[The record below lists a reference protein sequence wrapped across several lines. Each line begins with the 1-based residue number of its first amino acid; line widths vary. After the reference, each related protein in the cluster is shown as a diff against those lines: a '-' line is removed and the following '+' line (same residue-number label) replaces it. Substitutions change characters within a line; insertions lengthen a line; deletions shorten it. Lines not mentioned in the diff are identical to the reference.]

1 MKNILMTFKYRIIQ
15 ILLVCFSFTISA
27 QSLLDDPHI
36 QHFPGYFNFHYL
48 EDQDEIFMEV
58 KDMEAPFL
66 YVSAL
71 SEGLG
76 SNDLFLDRGQ
86 IGGSRIVH
94 FKKAGNKLLLIQPN
108 MKYRAITA
116 NSLEK
121 KSVEEAFAKS
131 VLFGFP
137 IMERTANGY
146 LINLTP
152 FLLQDTHGVTDILKD
167 KNQGNFSVDPSRSAL
182 NMEKTKGFP
191 KNVDFD
197 VMITLSGN
205 ASGSELKSVTPDNK
219 HVTVFQHH
227 SFIELPDDGY
237 KPRKFH
243 PNAGGFSLSFQNYSA
258 PINES
263 MEVEYVIRHRLEKK
277 DPAAAISEPVEPIVY
292 YLDNGTPEPVRT
304 ALLVGASWWDEAFES
319 IGFKDA
325 FQVRI
330 LPDTI
335 DPLDIRYNVIQ
346 WVHRSTRGWSYGNAV
361 EDPRT
366 GEIIKGHVSLGSL
379 RVRQDYMIAKALS
392 KAPFS
397 PGNDA
402 TPELLEFALSRI
414 RQLSAHE
421 VGHTLGLAHNFAA
434 SIKDRASVMDYPHPW
449 VKLNGGEIDISNAYD
464 NGIGSWDKVA
474 IAYAYGEFN
483 DNEDEQLQSILRNAF
498 NEGHRYVSDADARP
512 AGGASAYGHLWDNG
526 ADPVSELNNVLAV
539 RRLAIEQFGLD
550 NIEAGESYDDLE
562 DLFVLLYFYH
572 RYQTEAASKLI
583 GGVDYGYSL
592 KAEIEEPSRVIPAE
606 KQREALTAVLKTI
619 NAQNLAV
626 PESKLAL
633 FVPRS
638 YGERGRESF
647 NTRTGPTFDPLSAA
661 TTAADYTLTYLLHP
675 ERVARLI
682 NQHAVSMS
690 QLSFEE
696 LLDMLFTSTL
706 EKSYEYE
713 YLTQVQEVINHVA
726 LAKLMALAQ
735 HQNSYRQVKDLIN
748 EHLSIYLKDLKR
760 KKSRNTHENGNM
772 RLIENYFKD
781 PTQIPEI
788 KVPKIP
794 DGSPIGLF
802 GCESDR

>member
-1 MKNILMTFKYRIIQ
+1 MSSLNRSLI
-15 ILLVCFSFTISA
+15 CFTIFISCFTTHA
-27 QSLLDDPHI
+27 QSLLDSEGI
-36 QHFPGYFNFHYL
+36 QHFTGYFNFHYL

-58 KDMEAPFL
+58 NTLETPFL

-86 IGGSRIVH
+86 IGGSRIVQ
-94 FKKAGNKLLLIQPN
+94 FRKAGNKLLLIQPN

-116 NSLEK
+116 NPLEK
-121 KSVEEAFAKS
+121 KSVQEAFAKS

-137 IMERTANGY
+137 IMEQTPSGY
-146 LINLTP
+146 VINLTP
-152 FLLQDTHGVTDILKD
+152 FLFQDTHGVTDILKD

-182 NMEKTKGFP
+182 NMEKNKGFP

-197 VMITLSGN
+197 VLITLSGD

-227 SFIELPDDGY
+227 SFVELPDEKY
-237 KPRKFH
+237 EPRKFH
-243 PNAGGFSLSFQNYSA
+243 PNAGGFSLSFQNYAA

-263 MEVEYVIRHRLEKK
+263 MEVEYVVRHRLAKK
-277 DPAAAISEPVEPIVY
+277 DPAAAISEPVEPIIY

-304 ALLVGASWWDEAFES
+304 ALLEGAGWWNEAFES
-319 IGFKDA
+319 IGYKDA
-325 FQVRI
+325 FQIKV
-330 LPDTI
+330 LPDTV

-392 KAPFS
+392 KAPFGD
-397 PGNDA
+397 GNDA

-449 VKLNGGEIDISNAYD
+449 VKIRGGEIDISEAYD
-464 NGIGSWDKVA
+464 NGIGSWDKVT
-474 IAYAYGEFN
+474 IAYAYSDFA
-483 DNEDEQLQSILRNAF
+483 DDEAEKLQAILENAF
-498 NEGHRYVSDADARP
+498 DEGHRYVSDADARP
-512 AGGASAYGHLWDNG
+512 AGGANAYGHLWDNG
-526 ADPVSELNNVLAV
+526 EDPVAELNNVLAV
-539 RRLAIEQFGLD
+539 RKLAIDQFGLD
-550 NIEAGESYDDLE
+550 NMETGEGFDDLE

-572 RYQTEAASKLI
+572 RYQTEAATKLI
-583 GGVDYGYSL
+583 AGVDYGYAL
-592 KAEIEEPSRVIPAE
+592 KSEVEDPAKVVSPE
-606 KQREALTAVLKTI
+606 KQREALNSVLKTLD
-619 NAQNLAV
+619 AQTLAV
-626 PESKLAL
+626 PENKLKL
-633 FVPRS
+633 FAPRS
-638 YGERGRESF
+638 YGDRDRESF
-647 NTRTGPTFDPLSAA
+647 KTLTGPTFDPLSAA

-682 NQHAVSMS
+682 NQHATSMS
-690 QLSFEE
+690 QLGFEE
-696 LLDMLFTSTL
+696 VLDKLFASTL
-706 EKSYEYE
+706 EKSYEYA
-713 YLTQVQEVINHVA
+713 YLAHVQDVINHVA

-748 EHLSIYLKDLKR
+748 EYLSIYLKDLKR
-760 KKSRNTHENGNM
+760 KKSRNTHENGNI

-794 DGSPIGLF
+794 DGSPIGMFECGSGRL
-802 GCESDR
+802 